1 MYYDECINIYIP
13 TFICLIYNKMESTYK
28 EIFKFILENILKN
41 KINTKNLTITCDF
54 ETAMINSIKDTFID
68 ARIVGCY
75 FHFLQALIR
84 KAKQLGYGKSKFKK
98 ELSLLPFKYKNNI
111 EEIKNII
118 NNIKNNH
125 KDFNDFFNYF
135 ESEWIPFFNNNMLK
149 YKDIP
154 KNIRTNNSI
163 ESLNGR
169 LKKMS
174 NYKANVTWLQ
184 YIDIILK
191 LEKEYK
197 EKIIN
202 LESLNTNNSI
212 NKNKTRKYENK
223 IKSKNHYNIYFFKW
237 NSFSCRFDSILFI
250 LYF

>member
-1 MYYDECINIYIP
+1 
-13 TFICLIYNKMESTYK
+13 
-28 EIFKFILENILKN
+28 
-41 KINTKNLTITCDF
+41 
-54 ETAMINSIKDTFID
+54 
-68 ARIVGCY
+68 
-75 FHFLQALIR
+75 
-84 KAKQLGYGKSKFKK
+84 
-98 ELSLLPFKYKNNI
+98 
-111 EEIKNII
+111 
-118 NNIKNNH
+118 
-125 KDFNDFFNYF
+125 
-135 ESEWIPFFNNNMLK
+135 
-149 YKDIP
+149 
-154 KNIRTNNSI
+154 
-163 ESLNGR
+163 
-169 LKKMS
+169 MS

-223 IKSKNHYNIYFFKW
+223 IKSKKHYNIYFFKW